1 MNSTRPICAASYP
14 SRVWVLCCVITQGPA
29 CRTVAGCT
37 SPLSSKS
44 CVIPTFLPKIP
55 VTFAIAFALFA
66 ESFDLNI
73 HARRQVELHQRIHRL
88 LRRLQNIEQT
98 LVGADLELLTR
109 FLVHVRRTQHAVL
122 VFHRGQRNRARDLSA
137 SASSRV
143 HNLTRGLV
151 QDAVV
156 VRFQPDA
163 NSFFS
168 NHVSLSN
175 PSRPAGG
182 KNLRLAASR

>member
-1 MNSTRPICAASYP
+1 MNSTRPICAAAYP

-55 VTFAIAFALFA
+55 VTFAISFAHLA
-66 ESFDLNI
+66 QGFDLDI
-73 HARRQVELHQRIHRL
+73 HACGQVEFHQRVDRL

-98 LVGADLELLTR
+98 LVGANLELLAR
-109 FLVHVRRTQHAVL
+109 FLVHVRRTQHAILVL
-122 VFHRGQRNRARDLSA
+122 HGGQRNRARDLRA
-137 SASSRV
+137 SAPRRV
-143 HNLTRGLV
+143 DNLTRGLV

-156 VRFQPDA
+156 VRLKPDA

-175 PSRPAGG
+175 PSRFAGG
-182 KNLRLAASR
+182 KNWRLAA